1 MKICPPIYS
10 NFHSERAMWCPI
22 TIFCSPEDSIFRYNS
37 FIQTLVRNDIDMSV
51 TFSDYSLRRKVI
63 NINFARVAH
72 GPSFLNS
79 MLNFFLYVLKILI
92 KKADRKKR
100 ETKCTVRKSFCRVL
114 PDYLI
119 QTAAVKMTYRLST
132 ARKFYSVMNFD
143 FFPILNKLGLDFGF
157 ILFWTFFFE
166 EINTVM
172 H

>member
-22 TIFCSPEDSIFRYNS
+22 TIFCSPEDSIFWYNS

-79 MLNFFLYVLKILI
+79 MLNFLLNISKILI

-100 ETKCTVRKSFCRVL
+100 ETKCTVPKSFCRVL

-132 ARKFYSVMNFD
+132 ARKFYSVMIFD
-143 FFPILNKLGLDFGF
+143 FFFQS
-157 ILFWTFFFE
+157 
-166 EINTVM
+166 
-172 H
+172 

>member
-22 TIFCSPEDSIFRYNS
+22 TIFCSPEDSIFWYNS

-79 MLNFFLYVLKILI
+79 MLNFLLNISKILI
-92 KKADRKKR
+92 KKAYRKKR

-132 ARKFYSVMNFD
+132 ARKFYSVMIFD
-143 FFPILNKLGLDFGF
+143 FFSQS
-157 ILFWTFFFE
+157 
-166 EINTVM
+166 
-172 H
+172 